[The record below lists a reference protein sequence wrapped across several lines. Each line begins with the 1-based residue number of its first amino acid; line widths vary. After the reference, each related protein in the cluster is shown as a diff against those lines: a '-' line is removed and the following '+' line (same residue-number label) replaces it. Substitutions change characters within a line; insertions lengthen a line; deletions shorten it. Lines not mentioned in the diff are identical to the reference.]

1 MPMDKKTREA
11 LEARFPDDAVK
22 KRRGSFGRDINYLET
37 RSVISRLND
46 CFDSDWS
53 FRILSHEVLDTGEV
67 LVHARLEVLGICK
80 ESFGRATPAVSKETG
95 EVLSLGDTAKA
106 AASDALKKAAT
117 MLGVGG
123 AALYSDDYA
132 DNTAEAPAQ
141 RPRPRPVNGQR
152 LSSRQLQTI
161 WVLGRKLGADANTIR
176 QRCLET
182 HGEFPEN
189 LDRQQAS
196 QMISELAAEVDGER
210 GAA

>member
-1 MPMDKKTREA
+1 
-11 LEARFPDDAVK
+11 
-22 KRRGSFGRDINYLET
+22 
-37 RSVISRLND
+37 
-46 CFDSDWS
+46 
-53 FRILSHEVLDTGEV
+53 
-67 LVHARLEVLGICK
+67 
-80 ESFGRATPAVSKETG
+80 
-95 EVLSLGDTAKA
+95 
-106 AASDALKKAAT
+106 
-117 MLGVGG
+117 
-123 AALYSDDYA
+123 
-132 DNTAEAPAQ
+132 
-141 RPRPRPVNGQR
+141 VNGQR